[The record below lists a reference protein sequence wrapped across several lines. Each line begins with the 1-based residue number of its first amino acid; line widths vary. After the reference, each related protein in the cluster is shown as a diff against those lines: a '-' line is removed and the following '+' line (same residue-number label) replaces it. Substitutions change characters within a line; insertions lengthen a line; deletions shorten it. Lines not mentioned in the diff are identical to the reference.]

1 MDFWDNI
8 LRYPRFFISSLLG
21 LVLVLLAP
29 FIQFSKEL
37 QNKKLFF
44 GGLFFIFLFLILTLN
59 LMLYSNL

>member
-59 LMLYSNL
+59 LMLYSNS